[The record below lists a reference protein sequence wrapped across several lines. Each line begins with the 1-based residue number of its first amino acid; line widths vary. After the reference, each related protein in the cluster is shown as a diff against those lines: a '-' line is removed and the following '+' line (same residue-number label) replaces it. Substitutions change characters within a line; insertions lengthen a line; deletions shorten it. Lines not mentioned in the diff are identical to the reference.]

1 MATICPSILCIL
13 QIAVVIATAQ
23 PWRDDLHFMARE
35 MERVHKNL
43 YHSMTREEFEA
54 MISRLDAKIPS
65 LSRHQIIVEMAKIVA
80 AVGDGHTNI
89 APTRDPKIGF
99 RTLPIALY
107 FFEDGLFIRAAHK
120 SESRLAVYPEPR
132 RRRRIYG
139 EIREAIT

>member
-1 MATICPSILCIL
+1 
-13 QIAVVIATAQ
+13 
-23 PWRDDLHFMARE
+23 MARE

-43 YHSMTREEFEA
+43 YHQVTREEFA
-54 MISRLDAKIPS
+54 SMISSLDAKIPS

-89 APTRDPKIGF
+89 APARDPKIGF
-99 RTLPIALY
+99 RTLAIALY
-107 FFEDGLFIRAAHK
+107 FFEDGLFIRAAHR
-120 SESRLAVYPEPR
+120 SESLAVYPEPR